1 MTQESTF
8 DGKMNE
14 ICNTFKLVVATPVVD
29 TSERIPVPRGER
41 RCFSIIGANKAGT
54 ELLFFAFGL
63 DVEGD
68 EAEEERTIILNAL
81 AEKDVVVINTDH
93 PGAAACIAL
102 RLWPCAKSKEFYD
115 IAVQVYGAEAMGEVG
130 RFVGKRFDAIN
141 RLPDTA
147 DNVVPLNK
155 RVH

>member
-1 MTQESTF
+1 MKQESTF
-8 DGKMNE
+8 DGAMNE
-14 ICNTFKLVVATPVVD
+14 ICNTFELVVATPVFD
-29 TSERIPVPRGER
+29 TSERMPVPRGER
-41 RCFSIIGANKAGT
+41 RCFSIIGANKVGT
-54 ELLFFAFGL
+54 DLLFFAFGL

-130 RFVGKRFDAIN
+130 RFVGKRLDAIN
-141 RLPDTA
+141 RLP
-147 DNVVPLNK
+147 

>member
-8 DGKMNE
+8 DGAINE
-14 ICNTFKLVVATPVVD
+14 ICNTFKLVVVTPVFD
-29 TSERIPVPRGER
+29 ASERMPVPPGKR
-41 RCFSIIGANKAGT
+41 RCFFIIGKAGT

-68 EAEEERTIILNAL
+68 EAEEERAFILNAL
-81 AEKDVVVINTDH
+81 AEKDVAVINTDH
-93 PGAAACIAL
+93 AGAAACIAH
-102 RLWPCAKSKEFYD
+102 RLWPCAKSKKFYD
-115 IAVQVYGAEAMGEVG
+115 MAVQAYGAKMGEID

>member
-1 MTQESTF
+1 MKQESTF
-8 DGKMNE
+8 DGAMNE

-29 TSERIPVPRGER
+29 TSERMPVPRGER

-68 EAEEERTIILNAL
+68 EAEEERSFILDAL
-81 AEKDVVVINTDH
+81 AERDVAVINTDH
-93 PGAAACIAL
+93 AGAAACIAH

-115 IAVQVYGAEAMGEVG
+115 IAVQIYGAEAMGEIG
-130 RFVGKRFDAIN
+130 RFVGKRLDAIN
-141 RLPDTA
+141 RLP
-147 DNVVPLNK
+147 